1 MIDKRTT
8 DHSMEKRLSIQD
20 HPEDY
25 KQLRQAVALLES
37 PSLTARI
44 SGLIGSPIES
54 AVKALPASVSKKING
69 AVVAALHS
77 SADAALWSL
86 ENSPKKQASTLLHKV
101 YAATSGA
108 VGGAFGFAA
117 LFVEL
122 PISTTIMMRSVAD
135 IARSE
140 GFDLDDFA
148 TKQACIE
155 VFAMGGNTQAD
166 DATETGYYITR
177 SFTTQ
182 AMQQL
187 SKELAAMAAKQGAG
201 AAGRLSPGQVGKWLA
216 LLIEKVAS
224 RFGVTISSKFAAQAV
239 PVIGAFTGATIN
251 ALFTD
256 FYQDMA
262 RGHFIV
268 KRLEEKYGFEPI
280 KDEYARITA
289 RLGGR

>member
-1 MIDKRTT
+1 
-8 DHSMEKRLSIQD
+8 MEKRLSIQD

-86 ENSPKKQASTLLHKV
+86 ENSPKKQASNLLHKV

-289 RLGGR
+289 RLGAR

>member
-1 MIDKRTT
+1 MNIKDNPQDYGDLKR
-8 DHSMEKRLSIQD
+8 
-20 HPEDY
+20 
-25 KQLRQAVALLES
+25 AVSLLES
-37 PSLTARI
+37 PSLTARL
-44 SGLIGSPIES
+44 SGVLGSPIES
-54 AVKALPASVSKKING
+54 AVKALPNWVSGKIND
-69 AVVAALHS
+69 AVVAALQT

-86 ENSPKKQASTLLHKV
+86 ENTPKKQASTLLHKV

-135 IARSE
+135 VARSE
-140 GFDLDDFA
+140 GFDLNDLA

-155 VFAMGGNTQAD
+155 VFAMGGNSQAD
-166 DATETGYYITR
+166 DATETGYYLTR

-187 SKELAAMAAKQGAG
+187 SKELAAIAAKQGVG

-224 RFGVTISSKFAAQAV
+224 RYGVTISSKFAAQAV
-239 PVIGAFTGATIN
+239 PVIGAVTGATIN

-262 RGHFIV
+262 RGHFTV
-268 KRLEEKYGFEPI
+268 KRLEHKYGFEQI
-280 KDEYARITA
+280 KSEYAQLMRKPLA
-289 RLGGR
+289 G

>member
-1 MIDKRTT
+1 M
-8 DHSMEKRLSIQD
+8 
-20 HPEDY
+20 
-25 KQLRQAVALLES
+25 LES
-37 PSLTARI
+37 PSLTARL
-44 SGLIGSPIES
+44 SGVLGSPIES
-54 AVKALPASVSKKING
+54 AVKALPNWVSGKIND
-69 AVVAALHS
+69 AVVAALQT

-86 ENSPKKQASTLLHKV
+86 ENTPKKQASTLLHKV

-135 IARSE
+135 VARSE
-140 GFDLDDFA
+140 GFDLNDLA

-155 VFAMGGNTQAD
+155 VFAMGGNSQAD
-166 DATETGYYITR
+166 DATETGYYLTR

-187 SKELAAMAAKQGAG
+187 SKELAAIAAKQGVG

-224 RFGVTISSKFAAQAV
+224 RYGVTISSKFAAQAV
-239 PVIGAFTGATIN
+239 PVIGAVTGATIN

-262 RGHFIV
+262 RGHFTV
-268 KRLEEKYGFEPI
+268 KRLEHKYGFEQI
-280 KDEYARITA
+280 KSEYAQILGR
-289 RLGGR
+289 RLAG

>member
-1 MIDKRTT
+1 MNIKDNPQDYGDLKR
-8 DHSMEKRLSIQD
+8 
-20 HPEDY
+20 
-25 KQLRQAVALLES
+25 AVGLLES
-37 PSLTARI
+37 PSLTARL
-44 SGLIGSPIES
+44 SGVLGSPIES
-54 AVKALPASVSKKING
+54 AVKALPNWVSGKIND
-69 AVVAALHS
+69 AVVAALQT

-86 ENSPKKQASTLLHKV
+86 ENTPKKQASTLLHKV

-135 IARSE
+135 VARSE
-140 GFDLDDFA
+140 GFDLNDLA

-155 VFAMGGNTQAD
+155 VFAMGGNSQAD
-166 DATETGYYITR
+166 DATETGYYLTR

-187 SKELAAMAAKQGAG
+187 SKELAAIAAKQGVG

-224 RFGVTISSKFAAQAV
+224 RYGVTISSKFAAQAV
-239 PVIGAFTGATIN
+239 PVIGALTGATIN

-268 KRLEEKYGFEPI
+268 RRLERKYGFEQI
-280 KDEYARITA
+280 KGEYAQILGR
-289 RLGGR
+289 RLAG

>member
-1 MIDKRTT
+1 
-8 DHSMEKRLSIQD
+8 METPVSIKD
-20 HPEDY
+20 SPEDY
-25 KQLRQAVALLES
+25 QDLKRAVSLLES
-37 PSLTARI
+37 PSLTARL
-44 SGLIGSPIES
+44 SGVLGSPIES
-54 AVKALPASVSKKING
+54 AVKALPNWVSGKIND
-69 AVVAALHS
+69 AVVAALQT

-86 ENSPKKQASTLLHKV
+86 ENTPKKQASTLLHKV

-135 IARSE
+135 VARSE
-140 GFDLDDFA
+140 GFDLNDLA

-155 VFAMGGNTQAD
+155 VFAMGGNSQAD
-166 DATETGYYITR
+166 DATETGYYLTR

-187 SKELAAMAAKQGAG
+187 SKELAAIAAKQGVG

-224 RFGVTISSKFAAQAV
+224 RYGVTISSKFAAQAV
-239 PVIGAFTGATIN
+239 PVIGAVTGATIN

-256 FYQDMA
+256 FYQNMA
-262 RGHFIV
+262 RGHFTV
-268 KRLEEKYGFEPI
+268 KRLEHKYGFEQI
-280 KDEYARITA
+280 KSEYAQLMGKPLA
-289 RLGGR
+289 G

>member
-1 MIDKRTT
+1 
-8 DHSMEKRLSIQD
+8 MEKPMNIKDS
-20 HPEDY
+20 PEDY
-25 KQLRQAVALLES
+25 QDLKRAVRLLEA
-37 PSLTARI
+37 PSLAARL
-44 SGLIGSPIES
+44 SGLLGSPIES
-54 AVKALPASVSKKING
+54 AVKALPAVVAKKING

-86 ENSPKKQASTLLHKV
+86 ANSPKKQASPLLHKL

-108 VGGAFGFAA
+108 VGGAFGFTA

-122 PISTTIMMRSVAD
+122 PVSTTIMMRSVAD
-135 IARSE
+135 VARSE
-140 GFDLDDFA
+140 GFDLDDLA

-155 VFAMGGNTQAD
+155 VFAMGGNSSAD

-187 SKELAAMAAKQGAG
+187 SKELAAIAAKQGAG
-201 AAGRLSPGQVGKWLA
+201 AVSRLSPGQVGTWLA
-216 LLIEKVAS
+216 VLIEKVAT
-224 RFGVTISSKFAAQAV
+224 RYGVTISSKFAAQAV

-262 RGHFIV
+262 RGHFTV
-268 KRLEEKYGFEPI
+268 KRLEEQYGYEQI
-280 KDEYARITA
+280 KSEYAEIIGKPLSSQA
-289 RLGGR
+289 PGSHPHE

>member
-1 MIDKRTT
+1 MNIKDNPQDYGDLKR
-8 DHSMEKRLSIQD
+8 
-20 HPEDY
+20 
-25 KQLRQAVALLES
+25 AVGLLES
-37 PSLTARI
+37 PSLTARL
-44 SGLIGSPIES
+44 SGVLGSPIES
-54 AVKALPASVSKKING
+54 TVKALPNWVSGKIND
-69 AVVAALHS
+69 AVVAALQT

-86 ENSPKKQASTLLHKV
+86 ENTPKKQASTLLHKV

-135 IARSE
+135 VARSE
-140 GFDLDDFA
+140 GFDLNDLA

-155 VFAMGGNTQAD
+155 VFAMGGNSQAD
-166 DATETGYYITR
+166 DATETGYYLTR

-187 SKELAAMAAKQGAG
+187 SKELAAIAAKQGVG

-224 RFGVTISSKFAAQAV
+224 RYGVTISSKFAAQAV
-239 PVIGAFTGATIN
+239 PVIGAVTGATIN

-262 RGHFIV
+262 RGHFTV
-268 KRLEEKYGFEPI
+268 KRLEHKYGFEQI
-280 KDEYARITA
+280 KSEYAQLMGKPLA
-289 RLGGR
+289 G

>member
-1 MIDKRTT
+1 MNIK
-8 DHSMEKRLSIQD
+8 D
-20 HPEDY
+20 HPQDY
-25 KQLRQAVALLES
+25 QDLKRAVGLLES
-37 PSLTARI
+37 PALTARL
-44 SGLIGSPIES
+44 SGLIGSPVETAI
-54 AVKALPASVSKKING
+54 KALPDVVAKKING
-69 AVVAALHS
+69 AVAAALHS

-86 ENSPKKQASTLLHKV
+86 DNSPKKPASTWLHKA

-108 VGGAFGFAA
+108 LGGAFGFAT
-117 LFVEL
+117 LFIEL

-135 IARSE
+135 VARSE
-140 GFDLDDFA
+140 GFDLRDFA

-155 VFAMGGNTQAD
+155 VFAMGGNSQAD
-166 DATETGYYITR
+166 GATETGYYITR

-201 AAGRLSPGQVGKWLA
+201 ALGSLSPGQLGKWLA
-216 LLIEKVAS
+216 LLIEKVAT
-224 RFGVTISSKFAAQAV
+224 RFGVTISAKFAAQAV
-239 PVIGAFTGATIN
+239 PVIGAVTGAAIN

-268 KRLEEKYGFEPI
+268 KRLEQQYGYEQI
-280 KDEYARITA
+280 KDEYAHIMGKQRA
-289 RLGGR
+289 G

>member
-1 MIDKRTT
+1 MNIKDNPQDYGDLKR
-8 DHSMEKRLSIQD
+8 
-20 HPEDY
+20 
-25 KQLRQAVALLES
+25 AVGLLES
-37 PSLTARI
+37 PSLTARL
-44 SGLIGSPIES
+44 SGVLGSPIES
-54 AVKALPASVSKKING
+54 AVKALPNWVSGKIND
-69 AVVAALHS
+69 AVVAALQT

-86 ENSPKKQASTLLHKV
+86 ENTPKKQASTLLHKV

-108 VGGAFGFAA
+108 VGGALGFAA

-135 IARSE
+135 VARSE
-140 GFDLDDFA
+140 GFDLNDLA

-155 VFAMGGNTQAD
+155 VFAMGGNSQAD
-166 DATETGYYITR
+166 DATETGYYLTR

-187 SKELAAMAAKQGAG
+187 SKELAAIAAKQGVG

-224 RFGVTISSKFAAQAV
+224 RYGVTISSKFAAQAV
-239 PVIGAFTGATIN
+239 PVIGAVTGATIN

-262 RGHFIV
+262 RGHFTV
-268 KRLEEKYGFEPI
+268 KRLEHKYGFEQI
-280 KDEYARITA
+280 KSEYAQILGR
-289 RLGGR
+289 RLAG

>member
-1 MIDKRTT
+1 MNIEDNPQDYGDLKR
-8 DHSMEKRLSIQD
+8 
-20 HPEDY
+20 
-25 KQLRQAVALLES
+25 AVGLLES
-37 PSLTARI
+37 PSLTARL
-44 SGLIGSPIES
+44 SGVLGSPIES
-54 AVKALPASVSKKING
+54 AVKALPNWVSGKIND
-69 AVVAALHS
+69 AVVAALQT

-86 ENSPKKQASTLLHKV
+86 ENTPKKQASTLLHKV

-135 IARSE
+135 VARSE
-140 GFDLDDFA
+140 GFDLNDLA

-155 VFAMGGNTQAD
+155 VFAMGGNSQAD
-166 DATETGYYITR
+166 DATETGYYLTR

-187 SKELAAMAAKQGAG
+187 SKELAAIAAKQGVG

-224 RFGVTISSKFAAQAV
+224 RYGVTISSKFAAQAV
-239 PVIGAFTGATIN
+239 PVIGAVTGATIN

-262 RGHFIV
+262 RGHFTV
-268 KRLEEKYGFEPI
+268 KRLEHKYGFEQI
-280 KDEYARITA
+280 KSEYAQILGR
-289 RLGGR
+289 RLAG

>member
-1 MIDKRTT
+1 MNIKDNPQDYRDLKR
-8 DHSMEKRLSIQD
+8 
-20 HPEDY
+20 
-25 KQLRQAVALLES
+25 AVGLLES
-37 PSLTARI
+37 PSLTARL
-44 SGLIGSPIES
+44 SGVLGSPIES
-54 AVKALPASVSKKING
+54 AVKALPNWVSGKIND
-69 AVVAALHS
+69 AVVAALRT

-86 ENSPKKQASTLLHKV
+86 ENTPKKQASTLLHKV

-135 IARSE
+135 VARSE
-140 GFDLDDFA
+140 GFDLNDLA

-155 VFAMGGNTQAD
+155 VFAMGGNSQAD
-166 DATETGYYITR
+166 DATETGYYLTR

-187 SKELAAMAAKQGAG
+187 SKELAAIAAKQGVG

-224 RFGVTISSKFAAQAV
+224 RYGVTISSKFAAQAV

-262 RGHFIV
+262 RGHFTV
-268 KRLEEKYGFEPI
+268 KRLEHKYGFEQI
-280 KDEYARITA
+280 KGEYAHILRKPLA
-289 RLGGR
+289 G

>member
-1 MIDKRTT
+1 
-8 DHSMEKRLSIQD
+8 METPVSIKD
-20 HPEDY
+20 SPEDY
-25 KQLRQAVALLES
+25 QDLKRAVSLLES
-37 PSLTARI
+37 PSLTARL
-44 SGLIGSPIES
+44 SGVLGSPIES
-54 AVKALPASVSKKING
+54 AVKALPNWVSGKIND
-69 AVVAALHS
+69 AVVAALQT

-86 ENSPKKQASTLLHKV
+86 ENTPKKQASTLLHKV

-135 IARSE
+135 VARSE
-140 GFDLDDFA
+140 GFDLNDLA

-155 VFAMGGNTQAD
+155 VFAMGGNSQAD
-166 DATETGYYITR
+166 DTTETGYYLTR

-187 SKELAAMAAKQGAG
+187 SKELAAIAAKQGVG

-224 RFGVTISSKFAAQAV
+224 RYGVTISSKFAAQAV
-239 PVIGAFTGATIN
+239 PVIGAVTGATIN

-262 RGHFIV
+262 RGHFTV
-268 KRLEEKYGFEPI
+268 KRLEHKYGFEQI
-280 KDEYARITA
+280 KSEYAQLMGKPLA
-289 RLGGR
+289 G

>member
-1 MIDKRTT
+1 
-8 DHSMEKRLSIQD
+8 MEKPVSIKD
-20 HPEDY
+20 SPEDY
-25 KQLRQAVALLES
+25 QDLKRAVSLLES
-37 PSLTARI
+37 PSLTARL
-44 SGLIGSPIES
+44 SGLLGSPIES
-54 AVKALPASVSKKING
+54 AVKALPNWVSGKIND
-69 AVVAALHS
+69 AVVAALHT

-86 ENSPKKQASTLLHKV
+86 ENTPKKQASTFLHKV

-135 IARSE
+135 VARSE
-140 GFDLDDFA
+140 GFDLEDFA

-155 VFAMGGNTQAD
+155 VFAMGGNSQAD
-166 DATETGYYITR
+166 DATETGYYLTR

-187 SKELAAMAAKQGAG
+187 SKELAAIAAKQGVG

-224 RFGVTISSKFAAQAV
+224 RYGVTISSKFAAQAV
-239 PVIGAFTGATIN
+239 PVIGALTGATIN

-268 KRLEEKYGFEPI
+268 RRLERKYGFEQI
-280 KDEYARITA
+280 KGEYAQILGR
-289 RLGGR
+289 RLAG

>member
-1 MIDKRTT
+1 MNIEDNPQDYGDLKR
-8 DHSMEKRLSIQD
+8 
-20 HPEDY
+20 
-25 KQLRQAVALLES
+25 AVGLLES
-37 PSLTARI
+37 PSLTARL
-44 SGLIGSPIES
+44 SGVLGSPIES
-54 AVKALPASVSKKING
+54 AVKALPNWVSGKIND
-69 AVVAALHS
+69 AVVAALQT

-86 ENSPKKQASTLLHKV
+86 ENTPKKQASTLLHKV

-135 IARSE
+135 VARSE
-140 GFDLDDFA
+140 GFDLNDLA

-155 VFAMGGNTQAD
+155 VFAMGGNSQAD
-166 DATETGYYITR
+166 DATETGYYLTR

-187 SKELAAMAAKQGAG
+187 SKELAAIAAKQGVG

-224 RFGVTISSKFAAQAV
+224 RYGVTISSKFAAQAV
-239 PVIGAFTGATIN
+239 PVIGALTGATIN

-262 RGHFIV
+262 RGHFTV
-268 KRLEEKYGFEPI
+268 KRLEHKYGFEQI
-280 KDEYARITA
+280 KSEYAQILGR
-289 RLGGR
+289 RLAG

>member
-1 MIDKRTT
+1 MNIKDNPQDYRDLKR
-8 DHSMEKRLSIQD
+8 
-20 HPEDY
+20 
-25 KQLRQAVALLES
+25 AVGLLES
-37 PSLTARI
+37 PSLTARL
-44 SGLIGSPIES
+44 SGVLGSPIES
-54 AVKALPASVSKKING
+54 AVKALPNWVSGKIND
-69 AVVAALHS
+69 AVVAALRT

-86 ENSPKKQASTLLHKV
+86 ENTPKKQASTLLHKV

-135 IARSE
+135 VARSE
-140 GFDLDDFA
+140 GFDLNDLA

-155 VFAMGGNTQAD
+155 VFAMGGNSQAD
-166 DATETGYYITR
+166 DATETGYYLTR
-177 SFTTQ
+177 SVTTQ

-187 SKELAAMAAKQGAG
+187 SKELAAIAAKQGVG

-224 RFGVTISSKFAAQAV
+224 RYGVTISSKFAAQAV

-262 RGHFIV
+262 RGHFTV
-268 KRLEEKYGFEPI
+268 KRLEHKYGFEQI
-280 KDEYARITA
+280 KGEYAHILRKPLA
-289 RLGGR
+289 G